1 MHERAFL
8 RPRGVLRSPQAERYE
23 GVRAS
28 NIRKPGSCASV
39 AGRNRKVRVGETRI
53 VKDGWIT
60 PDSYRDE
67 VRPCGLVGDAAVGHA
82 RRSRLTLDTASE
94 VGPNST
100 CIL

>member
-28 NIRKPGSCASV
+28 NIRKPGSCASL

-53 VKDGWIT
+53 VKDCWIT
-60 PDSYRDE
+60 PDSYRED
-67 VRPCGLVGDAAVGHA
+67 VRPCGFVGDAAVGHA
-82 RRSRLTLDTASE
+82 RRIRLTLDTAYE
-94 VGPNST
+94 VGP
-100 CIL
+100 I